1 MNKKIVAFY
10 YSVFLLLMFLL
21 RVVVDFWHS
30 CWYYK
35 CTIQLLLYDKLGCRT
50 GKGKI
55 KKE

>member
-35 CTIQLLLYDKLGCRT
+35 CTIQLLLYDKLGRRT